1 MAIIWGTNFSIVK
14 SAFDE
19 IEPQA
24 FNALRMAVGSAV
36 FLLIIWGVRRA
47 PLPSTIFRTPAAM
60 SGRDWAGLLALGVVG
75 HFLYQYLF
83 IGGLARTSVA
93 NSSLI
98 LAATPILVAL
108 LSALVGEGRVTR
120 PHWVGEAL

>member
-1 MAIIWGTNFSIVK
+1 MAVIWGTNYSIVK

-19 IEPQA
+19 VDPQA
-24 FNALRMAVGSAV
+24 FNALRMAIASVV
-36 FLLIIWGVRRA
+36 FLLIIWSVRRTR
-47 PLPSTIFRTPAAM
+47 LPSPLGTATIFRTPSTM
-60 SGRDWAGLLALGVVG
+60 TTRDWIGLAGLGFVG

-83 IGGLARTSVA
+83 IAGLARTSVA

-108 LSALVGEGRVTR
+108 LGAAVG
-120 PHWVGEAL
+120 